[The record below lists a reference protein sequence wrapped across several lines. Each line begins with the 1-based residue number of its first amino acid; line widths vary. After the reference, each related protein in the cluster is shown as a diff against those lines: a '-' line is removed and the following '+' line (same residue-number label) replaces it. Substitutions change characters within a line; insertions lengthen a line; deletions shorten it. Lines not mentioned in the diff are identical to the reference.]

1 MLTSQGEH
9 PQSSPADVVLQ
20 AIEIPTKKLPEDRRT
35 HISRLNQ
42 AIQTF
47 ALQPSN
53 YAHVQDLW
61 KRYNHCKANLILARE
76 LVPPATWKLLWEAFS
91 TPRVENTNRMS
102 HVRQLSED
110 MKAAGV
116 RLDRPQTLLYLK
128 ALFYEGKCEKALSE
142 WESEQTY
149 LSCYPSTASKYWELG
164 VRILA
169 NGNQS
174 ERAEEATDLLIN
186 GTGESDPRA
195 LISIIRSWL
204 KSPDQAAVQRAW
216 ATYIRLKYLLATKM
230 EMKDY
235 DDVAGV
241 FLEAQQPDLALA
253 VFRDMMESEDPKS
266 HERDSVAIY
275 RRTLN
280 LHGDLR
286 SFKLAPAELSWKSYD
301 PFTALPPEK
310 RNKYFYGSWIK
321 KLIGDGEVDWA
332 AQVAGSMYHRNIIPD
347 PKYMNGIIGAWL
359 RSGTA
364 ADKQKAE
371 DLAWKLI
378 AARLEFVRMRDQF
391 GLQAPLRRDNTF
403 EKKAF
408 DRPSK
413 FSKVSTLAT
422 VETFCILMS
431 FYQRRRRGDRAQE
444 ICTAIK
450 AAKIKPNTAFLNDLI
465 LVGANQNRKQWT
477 WNAYIQL
484 VHEDGAAPDHDTIT
498 VLWQVMRGHVKGR
511 PKSDFPTPR
520 ILFAEMVRWPQTRK
534 QGTLSRE
541 AYELI
546 LDCFLMADDQIGTAI
561 ALRAMQHLFDLYPN
575 EETVTN
581 TILQLAQTGHRKLL
595 SQLPRRQERAKD
607 IKNRMSQVTEAANG
621 LKEQRAKALIEKGI
635 EFENMDAT
643 TRSEEV
649 IMLLSDLLLVAARSR
664 VVHPLDGGIPDGQSE
679 TSSVQELAQMA
690 AEEMGVPQCAPV
702 ASNASDM

>member
-1 MLTSQGEH
+1 VLTNEGGY
-9 PQSSPADVVLQ
+9 PNSSPADVPLED
-20 AIEIPTKKLPEDRRT
+20 IEIPTDKLPQERRT
-35 HISRLNQ
+35 HIPRLNQ

-53 YAHVQDLW
+53 YANVQQLW
-61 KRYNHCKANLILARE
+61 KRYNHCKANVIWARD
-76 LVPPATWKLLWEAFS
+76 LVPAAVWKLLWEAFS
-91 TPRVENTNRMS
+91 TPRVENKNRMA
-102 HVRQLSED
+102 HVKKLAED
-110 MKAAGV
+110 MKAAGL

-128 ALFYEGKCEKALSE
+128 ALFYEGEYKKALSQ
-142 WESEQTY
+142 WESEQTF

-169 NGNQS
+169 NDNLQP
-174 ERAEEATDLLIN
+174 ERAEEATDILIN
-186 GTGESDPRA
+186 GTGESDPRV

-204 KSPDQAAVQRAW
+204 KSPDHAAVQRAW
-216 ATYIRLKYLLATKM
+216 ATYIRLKYLLASEM

-241 FLEAQQPDLALA
+241 FLEAQQTDLALA
-253 VFRDMMESEDPKS
+253 VFRDMMLSKYPDS
-266 HERDSVAIY
+266 YERDSVAIY
-275 RRTLN
+275 KRTLN
-280 LHGDLR
+280 LHRDLR

-310 RNKYFYGSWIK
+310 RNKFFYGSWIK
-321 KLIGDGEVDWA
+321 KLIGDGKVDWA
-332 AQVAGSMYHRNIIPD
+332 AQVAGSMYHHNIIPD
-347 PKYMNGIIGAWL
+347 PKYMNGIVGAWL

-378 AARLEFVRMRDQF
+378 AARLDFVRMRDPF
-391 GLQAPLRRDNTF
+391 ELQAPLRRDYSF
-403 EKKAF
+403 DKKAF

-422 VETFCILMS
+422 IETFCILMN
-431 FYQRRRRGDRAQE
+431 FYQLRRRSDRAQE
-444 ICTAIK
+444 ICTAMK

-477 WNAYIQL
+477 WNAYNQL
-484 VHEDGAAPDHDTIT
+484 VHEDGAAPDHDTFT
-498 VLWQVMRGHVKGR
+498 VLWQIMRAHVKGK
-511 PKSDFPTPR
+511 PNSDFPTPR

-534 QGTLSRE
+534 QGTLSQE

-546 LDCFLMADDQIGTAI
+546 LDCFLVADDQIGTAV
-561 ALRAMQHLFDLYPN
+561 ALRAMQNLYDLYPK

-581 TILQLAQTGHRKLL
+581 TILQLAETGHRKLC
-595 SQLPRRQERAKD
+595 LPRRQERAKD
-607 IKNRMSQVTEAANG
+607 IKSRVSLVTEVANR
-621 LKEQRAKALIEKGI
+621 LKEQRVKALMEKGI

-649 IMLLSDLLLVAARSR
+649 IMLLSDLVLVAARSR
-664 VVHPLDGGIPDGQSE
+664 VVHPLDGGIPDGQLE
-679 TSSVQELAQMA
+679 TSSVQELVKLA
-690 AEEMGVPQCAPV
+690 AEEMGVPQYTPV
-702 ASNASDM
+702 ASSTSL

>member
-1 MLTSQGEH
+1 MLTSEGGY
-9 PQSSPADVVLQ
+9 PNSSQADVPLED
-20 AIEIPTKKLPEDRRT
+20 IEIPIEKLPEERRT
-35 HISRLNQ
+35 YISKLNQ

-53 YAHVQDLW
+53 YAHVQQLW
-61 KRYNHCKANLILARE
+61 KRYNHCKANLILARD
-76 LVPPATWKLLWEAFS
+76 LVPPAVWKLLWEAFS
-91 TPRVENTNRMS
+91 TPRVENRNRMA
-102 HVRQLSED
+102 HVKKLAED
-110 MKAAGV
+110 MKAAGLG
-116 RLDRPQTLLYLK
+116 LDRPQTLLYLK
-128 ALFYEGKCEKALSE
+128 ALFYEGEYKKALSQ
-142 WESEQTY
+142 WELEQTF

-169 NGNQS
+169 NDNQP

-186 GTGESDPRA
+186 GTGESDPRV

-204 KSPDQAAVQRAW
+204 KSRDQAAVQRAW
-216 ATYIRLKYLLATKM
+216 ATYIRLKYLLASEMK
-230 EMKDY
+230 MKDY
-235 DDVAGV
+235 DDVAGT
-241 FLEAQQPDLALA
+241 FLEAQQTDLALA
-253 VFRDMMESEDPKS
+253 VFRDMMLSENPESY
-266 HERDSVAIY
+266 ERDSVAIY

-280 LHGDLR
+280 LHRDLR

-321 KLIGDGEVDWA
+321 KLIGDGKVDWA
-332 AQVAGSMYHRNIIPD
+332 AQVAGSMYHHNIIPD

-364 ADKQKAE
+364 ADKRKAE

-378 AARLEFVRMRDQF
+378 AARLDFVRKRDQF
-391 GLQAPLRRDNTF
+391 GLQAPLRRDDTF

-422 VETFCILMS
+422 VETFCILMN
-431 FYQRRRRGDRAQE
+431 FYQLRRRNDRVQE

-450 AAKIKPNTAFLNDLI
+450 AAKIRPNTAFLNSLI

-477 WNAYIQL
+477 WNAYNQL
-484 VHEDGAAPDHDTIT
+484 VHEDGAAPDHDTFT
-498 VLWQVMRGHVKGR
+498 VLWQMMRNHVKRR
-511 PKSDFPTPR
+511 PNSDFPTPR
-520 ILFAEMVRWPQTRK
+520 IMFAEMVRWPQTRK
-534 QGTLSRE
+534 QGTLSQD

-561 ALRAMQHLFDLYPN
+561 ALRAMQHLYDLYPN

-581 TILQLAQTGHRKLL
+581 TILQLAETGHRKLY
-595 SQLPRRQERAKD
+595 LPRRQERDKD
-607 IKNRMSQVTEAANG
+607 IKNRLSLLTEAANR
-621 LKEQRAKALIEKGI
+621 LKEQRVKTLMEKGI

-649 IMLLSDLLLVAARSR
+649 IMLLSDLLLV
-664 VVHPLDGGIPDGQSE
+664 VHPLVGGIPEGQSE
-679 TSSVQELAQMA
+679 TSSVQELAQLV

-702 ASNASDM
+702 ASSVSDM